1 MLTQAEIDEAVV
13 LLKLNNIFNVKT
25 YKGTNKAD
33 IKKIDIKKIDIKKI
47 EAGINT
53 NKDDAFTKKI
63 EYLKLKSSFD
73 I

>member
-33 IKKIDIKKIDIKKI
+33 IKKIDIKKIDIKK
-47 EAGINT
+47 
-53 NKDDAFTKKI
+53 
-63 EYLKLKSSFD
+63 
-73 I
+73 